1 MKYLP
6 AFLLLLLS
14 ACTATK
20 FSNHSSG
27 ESLELTTL
35 AYEEALTF
43 DKVAKELNMEKDL
56 TRGFMTTDL
65 IIKGVDFAFEGI
77 KTAIRKS
84 AEKYHQEYFL
94 SLYNN
99 SFYSKN
105 SKLGMMD
112 PEHIKFRGFQIQ
124 RTISLEDGRELAFS
138 ASFSIDESKW
148 ADIYTQSKF
157 YLKCDSLRID
167 YAKVK
172 MNDKKWYLPW
182 TLFIKKQEN
191 INMDIDIDMN
201 ANWIDANG
209 GIHKAETFGKFHL
222 PIRDY
227 QVGTTSTTY
236 SGEEL
241 SGYCY
246 LIPRSAAFCLD
257 NRNQW
262 NPCFGQGDFDI
273 LVKVT
278 ESSKNNK
285 LNKLIYDNIDV
296 LDEVDSQPVTDM
308 LKPKS

>member
-1 MKYLP
+1 MKYIT
-6 AFLLLLLS
+6 AVIILLLT

-20 FSNHSSG
+20 YSNHANG

-35 AYEEALTF
+35 AYAEPLTF
-43 DKVAKELNMEKDL
+43 DKVAKELNMEKQL
-56 TRGFMTTDL
+56 TRGFVTTDL

-99 SFYSKN
+99 SFYAKN
-105 SKLGMMD
+105 SNIGMMD
-112 PEHIKFRGFQIQ
+112 PENIKFKGFQIK
-124 RTISLEDGRELAFS
+124 RMITLEDGRELAFT
-138 ASFSIDESKW
+138 ASFSMDKTKW

-172 MNDKKWYLPW
+172 MNDRKWFLPW
-182 TLFIKKQEN
+182 TLFIKKQEY
-191 INMDIDIDMN
+191 INMDIDIDFN
-201 ANWIDANG
+201 ANWIDPNG
-209 GIHKAETFGKFHL
+209 LIHKSETFGKFHL

-227 QVGTTSTTY
+227 KVGEGDINY
-236 SGEEL
+236 NEQNL

-246 LIPRSAAFCLD
+246 LIPRSSAFCLD
-257 NRNQW
+257 QRNQW
-262 NPCFGQGDFDI
+262 KSCFGQGDFDI

-278 ESSKNNK
+278 ESSKNHK

-296 LDEVDSQPVTDM
+296 LDEVNSEPVTNFINS
-308 LKPKS
+308 K